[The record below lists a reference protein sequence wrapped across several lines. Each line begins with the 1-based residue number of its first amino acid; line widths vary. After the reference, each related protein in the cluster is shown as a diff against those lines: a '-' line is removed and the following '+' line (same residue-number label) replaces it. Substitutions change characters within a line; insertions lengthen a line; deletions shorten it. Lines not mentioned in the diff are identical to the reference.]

1 MKAASCFSGIGA
13 PELGGPQF
21 DWVWCAEV
29 EKFPSAVLA
38 KRFPQSVNLGDV
50 TADDF
55 LQRAS
60 AFGPLDLLVGG
71 PPCQS
76 FSLAGL
82 RKGMADP
89 RGNLT
94 LRYLAIID
102 ALKPTFA
109 VFENVPGMLSDK
121 TDAFSQLLDAF
132 EEIGYVVDVDIH
144 DAQWFGVAQRRR
156 RIFVCAQRVD
166 SILSEKTLTSAQTIA
181 QLLAENLLLTLAV
194 ARGPSTIVSND
205 LVFDASDPSH
215 SLRKRM
221 KLFGLDSASEPVST
235 LAERLAES
243 LASFECEL
251 SVLDLANGSA
261 ASRIFEAI
269 ASCPSTIR
277 TEPLAASQ
285 NIGKSWSA
293 TLAAPCEAMR
303 SCITSTAGSAITES
317 TIFGCA
323 LAALHI
329 SERITRSTT
338 SLPTYWSAG
347 LSSLT
352 ALKAFIDYA
361 RQATSDLFADQEW
374 VRPWL
379 HFIREAEPAS
389 IALGNIGVECFGEIL
404 PISESLSGNSPPRRE
419 AGQGTAGTISARTQ
433 GGGGLGTDFELGGG
447 LVGFGGGNT
456 SGPID
461 VATAQTAHGQRL
473 DFDTEAFIVGIAGTL
488 PAGGNGTGGDRHP
501 GTSADTADTMLIAH
515 TLRGEGF
522 DASEDGTGRGTPIVP
537 VAFTTEQT
545 PKSNMDCALTLTKQS
560 PTGGGQ
566 IQSVAHAIQAG
577 ALRENPDSGPDGIG
591 VQEGGAYTLEARAE
605 VQAVA
610 FAQNQRDEL
619 RTMEIAGALAA
630 EPGMKQTTYIQQ
642 AWQVR
647 RLTPVEC
654 HRLQGFPDDH
664 CAIEYRG
671 KIAAD
676 GPQYKALGNSWAV
689 PNGAWIIARIAR
701 HLEQREAA

>member
-21 DWVWCAEV
+21 DWLWHAEI
-29 EKFPSAVLA
+29 EKFAAAVMA
-38 KRFPQSVNLGDV
+38 ARFPDSTNLGDV

-76 FSLAGL
+76 FSVAGL
-82 RKGMADP
+82 RKGMSDP

-109 VFENVPGMLSDK
+109 LFENVPGMLSDK
-121 TDAFSQLLDAF
+121 TDAFGQLLDAF
-132 EEIGYVVDVDIH
+132 EEIGYIVDVDIH

-194 ARGPSTIVSND
+194 ARGPSTIASSD
-205 LVFDASDPSH
+205 LAFDASDPSL
-215 SLRKRM
+215 SLHKRM
-221 KLFGLDSASEPVST
+221 KLFGLDSASEPASM

-243 LASFECEL
+243 LASFECEP
-251 SVLDLANGSA
+251 SVLALESGSA
-261 ASRIFEAI
+261 ASRIIEDI
-269 ASCPSTIR
+269 ASLPSTIR
-277 TEPLAASQ
+277 MELHAAFP

-303 SCITSTAGSAITES
+303 SCTTSTAESGITES

-323 LAALHI
+323 LATLHI

-338 SLPTYWSAG
+338 SLPTFWNAA

-361 RQATSDLFADQEW
+361 RQATSDLFADPEW

-379 HFIREAEPAS
+379 HFIAEAEPAS
-389 IALGNIGVECFGEIL
+389 IALGNIDVECFGSIL
-404 PISESLSGNSPPRRE
+404 PVSESLSGNTPPRRE
-419 AGQGTAGTISARTQ
+419 AWARVAALTSSGVGTCGADDNQAQAGHLIHCH
-433 GGGGLGTDFELGGG
+433 
-447 LVGFGGGNT
+447 
-456 SGPID
+456 D
-461 VATAQTAHGQRL
+461 VAP
-473 DFDTEAFIVGIAGTL
+473 TL
-488 PAGGNGTGGDRHP
+488 NTHLGDKQGLEDQHINGGCGHF
-501 GTSADTADTMLIAH
+501 IAH
-515 TLRGEGF
+515 SLRGEGF

-537 VAFTTEQT
+537 VPFDTTQIT
-545 PKSNMDCALTLTKQS
+545 SKSNYSQPKEGDPCHPLAA
-560 PTGGGQ
+560 G
-566 IQSVAHAIQAG
+566 AHPPAIAIQG
-577 ALRENPDSGPDGIG
+577 AATRENVTSGPDGKG
-591 VQEGGAYTLEARAE
+591 WRDDDQAYTLEARAE
-605 VQAVA
+605 VQAIAWSIMPQNSGKDFKARAVDVA
-610 FAQNQRDEL
+610 QPVMAAGPVGGNQD
-619 RTMEIAGALAA
+619 GD
-630 EPGMKQTTYIQQ
+630 YIQQ

-647 RLTPVEC
+647 RLTPTEC
-654 HRLQGFPDDH
+654 ARLQGFPDDH

-671 KIAAD
+671 KPAAD
-676 GPQYKALGNSWAV
+676 GPMYKSFGNSWAV
-689 PNGAWIIARIAR
+689 PNGEWIIARIAF
-701 HLEQREAA
+701 HLEQRRLAA